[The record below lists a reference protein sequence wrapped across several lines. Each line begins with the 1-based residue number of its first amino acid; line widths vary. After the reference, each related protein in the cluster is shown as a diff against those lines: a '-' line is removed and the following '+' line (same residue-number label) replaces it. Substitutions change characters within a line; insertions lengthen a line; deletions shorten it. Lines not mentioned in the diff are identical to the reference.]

1 MDEDYT
7 HDLIVLPKTPG
18 EIEFA
23 RLQKLEAEQK
33 KLEMEKTSSKKKVAR
48 TNSEIAEEAK
58 QEEEGVDYEDF
69 LYRTY
74 FKNEELERVAEA
86 QGRRVFDDLM
96 SLREDAVK
104 AAIQSNLIS
113 KFDIEMFSPDAQTKR
128 VVTIAPLGKQNKHR
142 KDTVSQESDLELLAD
157 ANSKLNA
164 DGTINAAR
172 KASKLDVAS
181 RLQDHLDE
189 TQRVAEQI
197 K

>member
-33 KLEMEKTSSKKKVAR
+33 KLEMEKMSSKKKVAR

-96 SLREDAVK
+96 TLREDAVK
-104 AAIQSNLIS
+104 AAIQSNLVS
-113 KFDIEMFSPDAQTKR
+113 KFDIEMFSPDA
-128 VVTIAPLGKQNKHR
+128 
-142 KDTVSQESDLELLAD
+142 
-157 ANSKLNA
+157 
-164 DGTINAAR
+164 
-172 KASKLDVAS
+172 
-181 RLQDHLDE
+181 
-189 TQRVAEQI
+189 
-197 K
+197 